1 MSVTKEIKQYVKDVR
16 LWMVVALAII
26 LLMFVVSFPV

>member
-1 MSVTKEIKQYVKDVR
+1 MSVTKEIKQYVKDIR

-26 LLMFVVSFPV
+26 LLTFVVSFPV